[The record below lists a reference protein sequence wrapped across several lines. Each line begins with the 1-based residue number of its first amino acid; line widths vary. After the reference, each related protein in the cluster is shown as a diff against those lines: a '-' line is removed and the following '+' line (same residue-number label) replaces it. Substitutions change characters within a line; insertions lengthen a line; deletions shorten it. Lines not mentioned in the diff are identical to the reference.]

1 MTDPQFASTLFDNLV
16 AHAGTSPQEV
26 IDGGFEQLIT
36 NIQRQANEIAEVVWD
51 EAIKRLQNEYLVK
64 KGEREE

>member
-26 IDGGFEQLIT
+26 IDGGFEQLTT
-36 NIQRQANEIAEVVWD
+36 NIQELANEIAEVVWD
-51 EAIKRLQNEYLVK
+51 EAVKRT
-64 KGEREE
+64 EENK